1 MAIPQGNKGNS
12 LQALRFAVVGSLTAA
27 IYFGVYN
34 LLRVAEVASPA
45 MASAITYCAAIS
57 FQYVGHSWF
66 TFGKPV
72 FDIRQVLRFLATNA
86 FGFVFSVSSTYL
98 MVSVFLMP
106 DWVASGLIV
115 ITLPIINWFV
125 MRRWVF
131 N

>member
-1 MAIPQGNKGNS
+1 MTIIAGNKVNS

-27 IYFGVYN
+27 IYFGMYN
-34 LLRVAEVASPA
+34 LLRIAEVASPI
-45 MASAITYCAAIS
+45 MASAMTYCAAVS

-72 FDIRQVLRFLATNA
+72 FDIVQFMRFLATNA
-86 FGFVFSVSSTYL
+86 CGFAFSISSTYL
-98 MVSVFLMP
+98 MVSVCLMP